1 MSEKYRPRQDDVDRK
16 QILDAFFRRQMQVS
30 DRYVA
35 VRYRENNR
43 IDYDCALIRRYLFP
57 QAKVLDLG
65 CGTGLIEERI
75 ASEAALI
82 HAVDQYPQFI
92 ERAVPFDNVTYIQG
106 HAAEFF
112 RRELQYDLIICFGV
126 VCYLSDQE
134 MIQMLRHCIGM
145 LAPRGSII
153 IKGQWGLEE
162 RKIIHKFSEELG
174 AMYYADYR
182 QVDEMRLLC
191 ESLGT
196 AVEVVDLYPPELNRW
211 PDTHDYA
218 FVLKMAGQP

>member
-1 MSEKYRPRQDDVDRK
+1 MSEEYCPLRDGADRK
-16 QILDAFFRRQMQVS
+16 RILDEFFKKQMQVS
-30 DRYVA
+30 DRYTA
-35 VRYRENNR
+35 VRYRKNNR
-43 IDYDCALIRRYLFP
+43 IDYDCALIRQYLFP

-82 HAVDQYPQFI
+82 HAVDQYSQFL
-92 ERAVPFDNVTYIQG
+92 ERAVPFDNVTYIQDN
-106 HAAEFF
+106 AVDFF
-112 RRELQYDLIICFGV
+112 RREPQYDLIICFGV
-126 VCYLSDQE
+126 VFYLSDQE
-134 MIQMLRHCIGM
+134 MLQMIRHCIDM
-145 LAPRGSII
+145 LAPEGTII

-162 RKIIHKFSEELG
+162 RKLIHKFSEELG

-182 QVDEMRLLC
+182 QVKEMQLLC
-191 ESLGT
+191 ENLGT

-218 FVLKMAGQP
+218 FVLKTAKQP